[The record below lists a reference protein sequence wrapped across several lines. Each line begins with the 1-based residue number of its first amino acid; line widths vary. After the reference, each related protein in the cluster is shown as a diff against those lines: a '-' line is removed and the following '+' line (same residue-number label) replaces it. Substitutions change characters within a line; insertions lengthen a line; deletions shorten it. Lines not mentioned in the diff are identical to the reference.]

1 MESRK
6 CGPVWPSGVEQLGWL
21 EWRGVKVRF
30 HFCSP
35 FSLEVED
42 EVRGCFLSCDFVP
55 SQTLGHYDSAHRLP
69 ILMQNHSG
77 GDSIALYSFPP
88 PAVLLPFLDLNTR
101 QYLAPLRRH
110 LSVSTIVKQV
120 VGTCKTWKHTHTHTH
135 THLSLI
141 HI

>member
-6 CGPVWPSGVEQLGWL
+6 CGPVWPSGVGQIGWL
-21 EWRGVKVRF
+21 AWRGVKVRF

-42 EVRGCFLSCDFVP
+42 EVRGCFLFCDFVP

-77 GDSIALYSFPP
+77 GDSIALYTFSLLQPP
-88 PAVLLPFLDLNTR
+88 SSHSRILIL
-101 QYLAPLRRH
+101 
-110 LSVSTIVKQV
+110 VSTLRLYGDISAFQQLLNK
-120 VGTCKTWKHTHTHTH
+120 
-135 THLSLI
+135 
-141 HI
+141 